1 MPLLFAYMST
11 IKLTLHGRV
20 QGVGFRYF
28 VKQQAEKYKIK
39 GYVKNLPGNRMG
51 IMAQSEDNSQLNQF
65 LRECKRGPVLSKV
78 EKDEEEEVK
87 DARKFREFEVR
98 V

>member
-1 MPLLFAYMST
+1 MLHMRT
-11 IKLTLHGRV
+11 VKLTLHGRV
-20 QGVGFRYF
+20 HGVGFRYF
-28 VKQQAEKYKIK
+28 VKQQAEKYNIK
-39 GYVKNLPGNRMG
+39 GYVKNLPGERMG
-51 IMAQSEDNSQLNQF
+51 IMAQSEDNSLLSQF

-78 EKDEEEEVK
+78 EKEEEEEVK

>member
-1 MPLLFAYMST
+1 
-11 IKLTLHGRV
+11 
-20 QGVGFRYF
+20 
-28 VKQQAEKYKIK
+28 
-39 GYVKNLPGNRMG
+39 MG
-51 IMAQSEDNSQLNQF
+51 IMAQSEDNSLLSQF

-78 EKDEEEEVK
+78 EKEEEEEVK